1 MTETKI
7 TGRQIIV
14 IASLIFGVLFGAG
27 NLIFPVH
34 LGQLAGDHWL
44 GASSGFLIS
53 GVLLPLMAL
62 LAISITRSNDIYDLA
77 RPNGHYYALIF
88 LILVQATLGPLFA
101 MPRTATVPYTIGFA
115 PHISAS
121 GNVVGLLIYTGIFF
135 VIVFGLTV
143 TEAKI
148 TDLIGKILNPVFLV
162 LLFIIFFLA
171 FISPMGRTQTTPVT
185 AEYSIHAFSSGFLQG
200 YNTMDILGCLAF
212 GVAII
217 SAIKELGIEDTKKIS
232 WTTAK
237 SGTIGIM
244 GIAVIYICLIW
255 LGATSLYQFKVADNG
270 GTTLAQ
276 IAHYYMGFV
285 GDALLATLTSV
296 TCLTTAMGLA
306 AAFSEDLHRLFPRV
320 SYKKFLLFNCLF
332 SFLVAN
338 LGLDKIIAWSAP
350 VLVFLYPLAI
360 TLTILGITSPLFKT
374 DPIVYR
380 VTTGLTF
387 IPAVFDLVNNLPVG
401 LQKTS
406 FAQAMISFAHQYFP
420 LFSLGFS
427 WIPFAVAGFIIGIGI
442 RLVRKQQGKLES

>member
-7 TGRQIIV
+7 TGRQTIV

-34 LGQLAGDHWL
+34 LGQLAGAHWL

-62 LAISITRSNDIYDLA
+62 LAISITRSNGIYDLA

-115 PHISAS
+115 PHLSAS
-121 GNVVGLLIYTGIFF
+121 GNVIGLLIYTGLFF
-135 VIVFGLTV
+135 AIVFGLTV

-148 TDLIGKILNPVFLV
+148 TDLIGKILNPIFLV

-171 FISPMGRTQTTPVT
+171 FISPMGSTWTTSVT
-185 AEYSIHAFSSGFLQG
+185 AEYATHAFASGFLQG

-217 SAIKELGIEDTKKIS
+217 SAIKELGVEDTKKIS
-232 WTTAK
+232 WITAK

-255 LGATSLYQFKVADNG
+255 LGASSLHQFKVADNG

-276 IAHYYMGFV
+276 IAHYYMG
-285 GDALLATLTSV
+285 
-296 TCLTTAMGLA
+296 
-306 AAFSEDLHRLFPRV
+306 DL
-320 SYKKFLLFNCLF
+320 
-332 SFLVAN
+332 N
-338 LGLDKIIAWSAP
+338 LRNLSNDGNGTRRCFFRGPSP
-350 VLVFLYPLAI
+350 V
-360 TLTILGITSPLFKT
+360 
-374 DPIVYR
+374 
-380 VTTGLTF
+380 
-387 IPAVFDLVNNLPVG
+387 
-401 LQKTS
+401 
-406 FAQAMISFAHQYFP
+406 IS
-420 LFSLGFS
+420 
-427 WIPFAVAGFIIGIGI
+427 AGFI
-442 RLVRKQQGKLES
+442 QGVLTA

>member
-1 MTETKI
+1 MTEIRITK
-7 TGRQIIV
+7 RQTIV

-34 LGQLAGDHWL
+34 LGQLAGAHWL

-62 LAISITRSNDIYDLA
+62 LAISITRSNGIYDLA
-77 RPNGHYYALIF
+77 RPNGHYYALLF

-115 PHISAS
+115 PHIPAS
-121 GNVVGLLIYTGIFF
+121 GNAIGLLIYTAIFF

-171 FISPMGRTQTTPVT
+171 FISPMGKTQTTPVT
-185 AEYSIHAFSSGFLQG
+185 AEYSVHAFSSGFLQG

-212 GVAII
+212 GVAVI
-217 SAIKELGIEDTKKIS
+217 SAIKELGVKDTKKIS
-232 WTTAK
+232 WITAK
-237 SGTIGIM
+237 SGTMGIM
-244 GIAVIYICLIW
+244 GIAIIYICLIW
-255 LGATSLYQFKVADNG
+255 LGATSLHQFKIADNG

-276 IAHYYMGFV
+276 VAHYYMGFV

-306 AAFSEDLHRLFPRV
+306 AAFSEDLHRLFPRI
-320 SYKKFLLFNCLF
+320 SYKVFLIINCLF

-338 LGLDKIIAWSAP
+338 LGLDKIIAWSKP
-350 VLVFLYPLAI
+350 VLMFLYPLAI
-360 TLTILGITSPLFKT
+360 TLTLLGMMSPLFNT

-380 VTTGLTF
+380 FTTGLTL
-387 IPAVFDLVNNLPVG
+387 IPAFFDLVNNLPSA
-401 LQKTS
+401 LQK
-406 FAQAMISFAHQYFP
+406 APINQAMISFAHQYFP

-427 WIPFAVAGFIIGIGI
+427 WIPFALVGFLIGIGV
-442 RLVRKQQGKLES
+442 RLMRRREQ